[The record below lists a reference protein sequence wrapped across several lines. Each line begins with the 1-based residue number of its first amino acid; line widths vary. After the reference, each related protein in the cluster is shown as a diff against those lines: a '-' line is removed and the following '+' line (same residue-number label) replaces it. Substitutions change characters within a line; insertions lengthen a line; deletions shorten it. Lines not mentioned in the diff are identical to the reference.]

1 MIHTISGSNFHG
13 AYSVSVRA
21 PAAGGALSRKVARK
35 VRAAL
40 CDYEGCQCGGGYG
53 DGPDADSA
61 VIDDG
66 EHIMYV
72 MPASAIEKY

>member
-1 MIHTISGSNFHG
+1 MTIHKISGSNFHG
-13 AYSVSVRA
+13 AYNVSVRA
-21 PAAGGALSRKVARK
+21 PAAGGALSRRVARK

-40 CDYEGCQCGGGYG
+40 CDYTGCQCGGGYG

-61 VIDDG
+61 IIDDTVDNHG

-72 MPASAIEKY
+72 VPA